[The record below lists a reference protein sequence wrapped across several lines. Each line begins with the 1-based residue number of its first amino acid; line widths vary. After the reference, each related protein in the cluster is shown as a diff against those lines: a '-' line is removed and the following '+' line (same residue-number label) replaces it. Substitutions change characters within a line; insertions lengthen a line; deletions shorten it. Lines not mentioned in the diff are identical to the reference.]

1 MSSSNSAQ
9 QSKPPSRKLTVLT
22 KVSFTVV
29 LPLGIWGGVFIP
41 ETPNNTGGTVFLII
55 IQLIWS
61 AALILITFQ
70 QLSGKAESP
79 PGQVLAQVLASV
91 SSVEGIFAQVYELL
105 SAIRPQAFNSPLT
118 GIDAA
123 YFTISTATTTGMG
136 DIHPVS
142 GAARLLVTAQMVSSL
157 ALVVA
162 ALGIALNR
170 FYGQATPPRKSE
182 GAS

>member
-1 MSSSNSAQ
+1 MSSSDSAQ
-9 QSKPPSRKLTVLT
+9 QSKPPSRRLTVII
-22 KVSFTVV
+22 V
-29 LPLGIWGGVFIP
+29 LWGVGIWTNLFFA
-41 ETPNNTGGTVFLII
+41 ETPGNWVMTVLWII
-55 IQLIWS
+55 IQLLWCAS
-61 AALILITFQ
+61 LITSTFQ
-70 QLSGKAESP
+70 QLSGKPEWLP
-79 PGQVLAQVLASV
+79 PGQVLARVLGSM
-91 SSVEGIFAQVYELL
+91 SLLEGIFAQIYDLL
-105 SAIRPQAFNSPLT
+105 SANRPQAFSSPLT

>member
-1 MSSSNSAQ
+1 M
-9 QSKPPSRKLTVLT
+9 
-22 KVSFTVV
+22 
-29 LPLGIWGGVFIP
+29 
-41 ETPNNTGGTVFLII
+41 FLITV
-55 IQLIWS
+55 QLIGS
-61 AALILITFQ
+61 AGLIQFTFQ
-70 QLSGKAESP
+70 QLSEAESP
-79 PGQVLAQVLASV
+79 PGQVLAQVLASI
-91 SSVEGIFAQVYELL
+91 SSVEGIFGQVYELL
-105 SAIRPQAFNSPLT
+105 SATRPEAFNSPLT

-142 GAARLLVTAQMVSSL
+142 SAARLLVTAQMVVSL

-162 ALGIALNR
+162 ALGVALNR